1 MTYTINKSDGTP
13 LVNIEDNSINTTATS
28 LALIGRNAVNFG
40 QSINQNFVNLLQ
52 NFANQTAPAYP
63 LPGQLWYDPVIGGIR
78 VYQGENWSAVVPPF
92 DGVSGTAT
100 VRIGPSNMNVVLTIS
115 NNKIVSVTCHSSLI
129 AAFLPDYV
137 IVNDSR
143 YNFKQFFPN
152 GLLAGINLSVDPEV
166 GYQFIGSASSA
177 NVLTIPRT
185 INLTGDLEG
194 SAVFDGSSNI
204 NIDASFSNIYING
217 NSNVTV
223 AGTYTKIVVDAGGRI
238 IGGGNISNGD
248 VIAALGYVPYSGANV
263 NVSAQGNTLVARD
276 ENGNFAANIMVGT
289 ATAAYALKDPV
300 MVAINGD
307 VVGAASFDGSNSI
320 TITTTLSPISNLTPG
335 TYSTVRVD
343 NKGRVVSG
351 SATGDT
357 PVGAIIGWNIATVI
371 PAGWARANGQSV
383 TTPSGE
389 VVTTPNLSAIG
400 IGTTSNFYI
409 MKVY

>member
-1 MTYTINKSDGTP
+1 MTYTINKADGTP
-13 LVNIEDNSINTTATS
+13 LVNIEDNTINTTASS
-28 LALIGRNAVNFG
+28 LTLIGRNAVNFG
-40 QSINQNFVNLLQ
+40 QAINQNFIDLLQ
-52 NFANQTAPAYP
+52 NFAKQTAPSNP
-63 LPGQLWYDPVIGGIR
+63 LPGQLWYDSVIGGIK
-78 VYQGENWSAVVPPF
+78 VYQGESWSTIVPPF

-100 VRIGPSNMNVVLTIS
+100 VRVGPSNMNVVLTIS
-115 NNKIVSVTCHSSLI
+115 NNKIVSVTCHSGLA

-137 IVNDSR
+137 VVNDSR

-166 GYQFIGSASSA
+166 GYQFVGSASSA

-185 INLTGDLEG
+185 ISLAGDLQG
-194 SAVFDGSSNI
+194 SAIFDGSSNI
-204 NIDASFSNIYING
+204 NIEASFSNIYING

-223 AGTYTKIVVDAGGRI
+223 AGTYTKIVVDDGGRI

-276 ENGNFAANIMVGT
+276 ANGNFEANIMVGT
-289 ATAAYALKDPV
+289 ATAAYALKDPI

-320 TITTTLSPISNLTPG
+320 TISTTLSPISNLTAG

-343 NKGRVVSG
+343 TKGRVVSG

-357 PVGAIIGWNIATVI
+357 PVGAIIGWNSPSII
-371 PAGWARANGQSV
+371 PTGWARANGQSV
-383 TTPSGE
+383 TTPQGD
-389 VVTTPNLSAIG
+389 VVTTPNLSNIG